1 MAGIKVGEGYVEV
14 KVREDLGSDVKDAES
29 KASPQAEKT
38 GDSLGK
44 TIAKGLG
51 GAFAGLKLGEMIT
64 GAVDQ
69 SAVTANL
76 QAKLSG
82 SSKVVAAQAGKA
94 AGKVFADG
102 YGENL
107 EEVNDSITAIN
118 DNLGGLAKYSQSQT
132 QSMSKDALTIANVY
146 GQDVNEVIRTAG
158 GLMKNG
164 LAKNADDAFDIIS
177 SGMQNGLN
185 NSDELLDSLNEYAEP
200 LSAIG
205 LDGPAALG
213 AFKRSLDAG
222 NFSIDKAGDAINEFA
237 TRSIDGS
244 KSTVGAYKSLGLNA
258 DDMMARISKGG
269 KSARDA
275 TSEVIQRLGGMKD
288 SVEQDATGVAL
299 FGSMWEDAGKKT
311 ILALDPAKGSIDGVK
326 GSTDKMADANQ
337 SAANRV
343 ETMQRK
349 IDAWKN
355 SLIQTD
361 GPLGSVTTVLGTMG
375 PEGIAAGAGVI
386 TASKGLGEM
395 AVSGGKATASAG
407 KWAGGMAKAAGSSI
421 ASSARAGAAA
431 TVQGA
436 KTAAGWAVGAA
447 GAVRSSA
454 MMAGTAAKNVAVSTA
469 AVVKNGA
476 IWTAN
481 AAKVGAAAVVQAA
494 TKVPMLASA
503 AATGVAT
510 AAQWAF
516 NSAVLANPITWIIVG
531 IVALIAIIVLLIAN
545 WDSVVKFITGAWSK
559 FMAWIK
565 PALDAVGAWWSG
577 LWTNVKNFVVGVWTA
592 FTAWVSARW
601 VAFVGGIRS
610 IGSGL
615 ASWWNSMWTG
625 IRNFVTGIWTNIR
638 NAASG
643 PFNAIVGVVK
653 GVVGGV
659 KDWFNNLVGWVTGLP
674 GRIGSAVSGMWDG
687 IKSGFRAVVN
697 GVIDMWNGLSF
708 TVPGIEVFG
717 HKVGGFTLSTP
728 NLPHFAQG
736 TNYFGGGPA
745 LVGEN
750 GPEVVNLPKGSS
762 VTDAQGTE
770 RWRSDGGGDTYV
782 TNNTI
787 TINEAEDPL
796 GSGGRVDAILRKW
809 SKK

>member
-1 MAGIKVGEGYVEV
+1 MPGIKVGEGYVEV
-14 KVREDLGSDVKDAES
+14 RVKSDLDQDVKTAET
-29 KASPQAEKT
+29 KASPQAEKS

-44 TIAKGLG
+44 TMAKGIG

-94 AGKVFADG
+94 AGKVFAEG

-107 EEVNDSITAIN
+107 EEVNSSISAIN
-118 DNLGGLAKYSQSQT
+118 DNLGGLSKYSQKQT

-244 KSTVGAYKSLGLNA
+244 KSSANAYEALGLNA
-258 DDMMARISKGG
+258 DDMMKRISKGG

-275 TSEVIQRLGGMKD
+275 THEVISRLGDMKD
-288 SVEQDATGVAL
+288 GVAQDAAGVGL

-311 ILALDPAKGSIDGVK
+311 ILALDPAKGSIDKVK
-326 GSTDKMADANQ
+326 GSTDKMADANT

-343 ETMQRK
+343 ETMKRG
-349 IDAWKN
+349 IDQWKN

-361 GPLGSVTTVLGTMG
+361 GPIGNITAGLGVMG

-386 TASKGLGEM
+386 TASKGLGDM
-395 AVSGGKATASAG
+395 AVAGGKATAAAARTTGAIVKTGAG
-407 KWAGGMAKAAGSSI
+407 MVATGAKSVAAGVVMGGGLVKSL
-421 ASSARAGAAA
+421 ALGTGAL
-431 TVQGA
+431 
-436 KTAAGWAVGAA
+436 
-447 GAVRSSA
+447 
-454 MMAGTAAKNVAVSTA
+454 
-469 AVVKNGA
+469 VKNGA
-476 IWTAN
+476 AWVASKG
-481 AAKVGAAAVVQAA
+481 KVVGTMAVVAA
-494 TKVPMLASA
+494 SKVPMIASA

-510 AAQWAF
+510 AATWAW
-516 NSAVLANPITWIIVG
+516 NAALAVATSPITLIVLAVA
-531 IVALIAIIVLLIAN
+531 ALIAIIVLLVMN
-545 WDSVVKFITGAWSK
+545 WDKVVSFITTTWTK
-559 FMAWIK
+559 FMAWLK
-565 PALDAVGAWWSG
+565 PGLDAVGSWWSG
-577 LWTNVKNFVVGVWTA
+577 LWTGIYNFGVRIVTTVTEWIISKIQSFRTRL
-592 FTAWVSARW
+592 VNIGSAITSWWSGLWNGAYSIGRRI
-601 VAFVGGIRS
+601 VDLIVGGIT
-610 IGSGL
+610 
-615 ASWWNSMWTG
+615 NSLNG
-625 IRNFVTGIWTNIR
+625 
-638 NAASG
+638 
-643 PFNAIVGVVK
+643 IVGAARS
-653 GVVGGV
+653 V
-659 KDWFNNLVGWVTGLP
+659 KDGAIGALGSLVGWVAGLP
-674 GRIGSAVSGMWDG
+674 GRIGGAVSGMWNG
-687 IKSGFRAVVN
+687 ITSGFKGALN
-697 GVIDMWNGLSF
+697 GVISAWNGFSLS
-708 TVPGIEVFG
+708 VPGIEVFG
-717 HKVGGFTLSTP
+717 HKVGGFTLNTP
-728 NLPHFAQG
+728 NLPYFEKG

-750 GPEVVNLPKGSS
+750 GPEIVNLPAGSS
-762 VTDAQGTE
+762 VTPNGPTE
-770 RWRSDGGGDTYV
+770 RALGGGTVTHV

-787 TINEAEDPL
+787 TINEARDPL
-796 GSGGRVDAILRKW
+796 GSAGRVDKVLRKW
-809 SKK
+809 EKK